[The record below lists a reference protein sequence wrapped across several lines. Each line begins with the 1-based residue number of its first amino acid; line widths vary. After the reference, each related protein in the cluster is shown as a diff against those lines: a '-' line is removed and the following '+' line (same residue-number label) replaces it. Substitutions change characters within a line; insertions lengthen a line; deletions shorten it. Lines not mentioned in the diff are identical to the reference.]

1 MYERVYVRM
10 YVCMRVCIYVC
21 MYVFRCILLVSL
33 HLACIEI
40 QDTTIVNLLKLFIII
55 TFHDVFV
62 WDSIEIDIARQNT
75 TRNPI
80 KSFIILELYD
90 YLFRRNLL
98 NDVLLYCLQHERQ
111 FSGRSCLLEKGNTK
125 KYHVLLV
132 QTRGKH

>member
-40 QDTTIVNLLKLFIII
+40 QDTIIVNPLKLFIII

-75 TRNPI
+75 TMNPI

-90 YLFRRNLL
+90 
-98 NDVLLYCLQHERQ
+98 
-111 FSGRSCLLEKGNTK
+111 
-125 KYHVLLV
+125 
-132 QTRGKH
+132 